1 MPVIE
6 IKALPQ
12 KEWISVP
19 NVLKKLSAKVSQV
32 MGEEPKHVWAS
43 WESIKPEHYVEDN
56 HETPLQPAGTH
67 PPIVKILAFEGRPQE
82 LVEKLMSAVAEFLV
96 KELELDPGNVFII
109 YQELRSG
116 HVFDGGQVVKKSL

>member
-19 NVLKKLSAKVSQV
+19 NVIKKLSAKVAQV
-32 MGEEPKHVWAS
+32 IGEEPKHVWS
-43 WESIKPEHYVEDN
+43 TWETIKSEHYIEDN
-56 HETPLQPAGTH
+56 HESPLQPSGTH

-82 LVEKLMSAVAEFLV
+82 LVEKLMSTVAEVLV
-96 KELELDPGNVFII
+96 KELELEPGNVFIL

-116 HVFDGGQVVKKSL
+116 HVFDGGKVVKKSL

>member
-19 NVLKKLSAKVSQV
+19 NVLKKLSAKVAQV
-32 MGEEPKHVWAS
+32 VGLEVKHVWAT
-43 WESIKPEHYVEDN
+43 WESIIPEHYVEGN
-56 HETPLQPAGTH
+56 LESPLQPAGTH
-67 PPIVKILAFEGRPQE
+67 PPIVKILAFEGRPHE
-82 LVEKLMSAVAEFLV
+82 LVEKLMSAVAEVLV
-96 KELELDPGNVFII
+96 GELELEPGNVFIL

-116 HVFDGGQVVKKSL
+116 HVFDGGKVVKKSI

>member
-19 NVLKKLSAKVSQV
+19 NVIKKLSAKVAQV
-32 MGEEPKHVWAS
+32 IGEEPKHVWLT
-43 WESIKPEHYVEDN
+43 WETIKSEHYIEDN
-56 HETPLQPAGTH
+56 HESPLQPAGTH
-67 PPIVKILAFEGRPQE
+67 PPIVKILAFEGRAQE
-82 LVEKLMSAVAEFLV
+82 LVEKLMSAVAEVLV
-96 KELELDPGNVFII
+96 KELELEPGNVFIL

-116 HVFDGGQVVKKSL
+116 HVFDGGKIVKKSI